1 VISIERVQELRS
13 EVGEDDFEEIVALF
27 VAESDSLVARLRSV
41 SDPAEAEALLHALK
55 GSALNLGFDDLTTL
69 CREGRGK
76 AAGSAEW
83 PRMFEDLLHVYEKS
97 KVSLS
102 DIA

>member
-27 VAESDSLVARLRSV
+27 VAESDSILGRLRSV
-41 SDPAEAEALLHALK
+41 GDPAEAEELLHALK
-55 GSALNLGFDDLTTL
+55 GSALNLGFDTLAGL
-69 CREGRGK
+69 CRQGRGE

-83 PRMFEDLLHVYEKS
+83 PILFDHLLEVYRQS
-97 KVSLS
+97 KDRLAA
-102 DIA
+102 IA